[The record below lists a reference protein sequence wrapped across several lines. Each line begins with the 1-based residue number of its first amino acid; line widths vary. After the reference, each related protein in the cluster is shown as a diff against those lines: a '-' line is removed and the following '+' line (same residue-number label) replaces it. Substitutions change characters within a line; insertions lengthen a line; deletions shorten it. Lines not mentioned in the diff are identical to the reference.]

1 MANEIMANNKT
12 KVSLTLF
19 KDDLDKGFE
28 NMGNDDMSLP
38 FIRVLGQLSPQ
49 ITPGDSKYIDGAKP
63 GMIFNT
69 VTGELFDGAKGI
81 SVIPCLYKK
90 EYPEWRDRGE
100 GPGAPVA
107 VHQPN
112 SSIISTGKKEGG
124 KIRLPNGN
132 YVEETAVYC
141 VMAENKSGGL
151 APALITMKSTQL
163 NVSRR
168 WNAMM
173 RGTQILVDGKYHR
186 IPMHGAMYKLK
197 SVLQKNDKGSWY
209 GWTVEQDRILSDDD
223 KQIYLE
229 SRKFANEISKDGVQA
244 YGEEEKSES
253 KTPF

>member
-1 MANEIMANNKT
+1 MANEIMANEKA
-12 KVSLTLF
+12 KSSLTLF

-28 NMGNDDMSLP
+28 NMGNEDMSLP

-49 ITPGDSKYIDGAKP
+49 ITPGDSKYVEGAKP
-63 GMIFNT
+63 GMIYNT
-69 VTGELFDGAKGI
+69 VSSELFDGAKGI
-81 SVIPCLYKK
+81 SVIPCYYKK

-107 VHQPN
+107 VHQPG
-112 SSIISTGKKEGG
+112 SSIINTGKREGG

-141 VMAENKSGGL
+141 VMAETKSGGL

-163 NVSRR
+163 NVSRK

-173 RGTQILVDGKYHR
+173 KNTQILLEGKSHR
-186 IPMHGAMYKLK
+186 IPMHGAMYKLR
-197 SVLQKNDKGSWY
+197 SILQKNDKGSWY
-209 GWTVEQDRILSDDD
+209 GWTVEQDRILSDAD
-223 KQIYLE
+223 KQLYLD
-229 SRKFANEISKDGVQA
+229 SKKFANEVNKDGVQA
-244 YGEEEKSES
+244 YGEEEKGES